1 MIYQRFMMS
10 KSLVLYLLNGKFSAF
25 SWTLLLE
32 LWPSSIVWIFQNP
45 LGQLFIRFLS
55 ITKTNLVYLS
65 FYDAPQF
72 SSVYLLKW
80 QVYSLHWNLR
90 NSPLSP
96 YVQFSMTYFMG
107 MVFSYLM
114 HYKET
119 KEKKTILRS
128 ALYRFAVKDI
138 LSFFCTCE

>member
-10 KSLVLYLLNGKFSAF
+10 KSLVMDLLNGKFSAF
-25 SWTLLLE
+25 SGTLLWNYDLLQKCKFFKI
-32 LWPSSIVWIFQNP
+32 LWVSYL
-45 LGQLFIRFLS
+45 LGSKS

-72 SSVYLLKW
+72 STVYLLKW
-80 QVYSLHWNLR
+80 QVYSLHWNLA
-90 NSPLSP
+90 NSNLSP
-96 YVQFSMTYFMG
+96 SVQFSMTYFMD

-119 KEKKTILRS
+119 KQKKKKSKVCSLQIRGQRHSQFL
-128 ALYRFAVKDI
+128 LYM
-138 LSFFCTCE
+138 